1 MKKNFLLCEYFNAR
15 KQRLHR
21 ILIAADDDM
30 NAQAR
35 TEEADSQVSIKRLAA
50 EGSKAETPEQ
60 PPSMQ
65 NCAMAVQALIRDV
78 TSEVVP
84 LARARNITH
93 VRVDFAKAVAV
104 ADVIPTLEASYG
116 GHSASWARAIFR
128 SRDSGPV
135 GVH

>member
-1 MKKNFLLCEYFNAR
+1 
-15 KQRLHR
+15 
-21 ILIAADDDM
+21 
-30 NAQAR
+30 
-35 TEEADSQVSIKRLAA
+35 
-50 EGSKAETPEQ
+50 
-60 PPSMQ
+60 
-65 NCAMAVQALIRDV
+65 
-78 TSEVVP
+78 VVP